1 MSNVNIEKLAEQMG
15 SQFEA
20 VAGEFA
26 RPIIPVVQSLLA
38 ERGTPVSPEQV
49 AAALGWTR
57 EEAVALPEW
66 FPVAETDEDG
76 NFVTF
81 AGLTLRPTS
90 HLFEVEGRTLYTWC
104 ALDALLFPYA
114 FIDKPAKV
122 ESPCPIT
129 GTPVRA
135 LVRPDGLE
143 GVEPPEAAVSMVL
156 PENVTELEEVRGSF
170 CNLTNFFSSPEA
182 ARQWLEGWPNGIVLS
197 TDEAFR
203 LGHLLVDQ
211 LNSTTVSS

>member
-1 MSNVNIEKLAEQMG
+1 MTTVTVEQLAEQMG
-15 SQFEA
+15 NQFEA

-26 RPIIPVVQSLLA
+26 RPIIPVLQSLLA
-38 ERGTPVSPEQV
+38 ERGAPVPPGQV

-57 EEAVALPEW
+57 EEAATLPEW

-90 HLFEVEGRTLYTWC
+90 HRFEVEGRTLYTWC

-114 FIDKPAKV
+114 FIDKPARV
-122 ESPCPIT
+122 ESPCPVT

-156 PENVTELEEVRGSF
+156 PGDITELEEVRGAF
-170 CNLTNFFSSPEA
+170 CNLTNFFSAPEVA
-182 ARQWLEGWPNGIVLS
+182 ERWLQGRSDGVVLS
-197 TDEAFR
+197 AADAFR
-203 LGHLLVDQ
+203 LGWLLVDR
-211 LNSTTVSS
+211 LD